1 MQHDSHAHTGWLLW
15 RESLMLSLSS
25 DSRKSHYISGEVWKP
40 FCCLSVKYA

>member
-1 MQHDSHAHTGWLLW
+1 MQHDSHAHSCWLLW
-15 RESLMLSLSS
+15 RESVMLSLSS